1 MFELKTFLGCTII
14 AVTIIL
20 VEKNSLSIV
29 DGINGVEKVR
39 RIEFFV
45 CWGKQTG
52 FQSSGRIW
60 RSTFAG
66 CRDYWAAILF
76 VVHFWAVIG
85 VCIYLGVT
93 GIRKTNHNNAIR
105 ARDSVHALVN
115 SLNSTLSPSPAPT
128 PLPASSYSIRDWAPQ
143 LATAAG
149 AAVIFAWI
157 WQSLIRMF
165 PQTMIYTCLIM
176 GSVATGTT

>member
-1 MFELKTFLGCTII
+1 MFQLKTLLGCTIT
-14 AVTIIL
+14 AATIVL
-20 VEKNSLSIV
+20 VETNSLSIV
-29 DGINGVEKVR
+29 DGINGVGKVR
-39 RIEFFV
+39 RIVFFV

-93 GIRKTNHNNAIR
+93 GIQKTNHNNAIR
-105 ARDSVHALVN
+105 ARDSVHASVN
-115 SLNSTLSPSPAPT
+115 SFNSTLSPSPAPT
-128 PLPASSYSIRDWAPQ
+128 PLPASSYSIGDWAPQ

-157 WQSLIRMF
+157 WQFLIRMF

-176 GSVATGTT
+176 GSIATGTT